1 MIVYGERMDIKV
13 SKKGAAVSASPT
25 LAIDS
30 KFKAMKASGIDVV
43 GFGTGEPD
51 FDTPDHIKQ
60 AAKVALDK
68 GFTKYTPASGTID
81 LKNAVVRKLKREN
94 NLDYTANDIVISNG
108 AKHSLTNVFMAI
120 CNPGDEVIVPAPY
133 WVSYPEMIKLA
144 DGVPVILETTEDN
157 DFKFTVSD
165 IKKMLTDKT
174 IAIILCS
181 PSNPTGSVYSVEE
194 LKEIADFCVKNNIVV
209 VSDEVYEH
217 LIYEGDTCSIASLN
231 DEIKALTITVN
242 AVSKTYAMTGWRIG
256 YTASPAN
263 IAKAMSNIQSHATSN
278 PNSIA
283 QEAAVAALDGSLD
296 CVYEMKKHFL
306 ERRNYMVDRINKI
319 PGLSCRMPKGAF
331 YVMMNISKIKGKEIA
346 GVKINTSDDFC
357 DVMLDKALV
366 ALVGGSG
373 FGADDFVRW
382 SYAASMDSIKK
393 GLDRLEE
400 ILK

>member
-1 MIVYGERMDIKV
+1 MVKKMAINV

-30 KFKAMKASGIDVV
+30 KFKAMKASGVDVV

-68 GFTKYTPASGTID
+68 GLTKYTPASGTME

-120 CNPGDEVIVPAPY
+120 CNPGDEVILPAPY

-144 DGVPVILETTEDN
+144 DGVPVILETTEEN

-165 IKKMLTDKT
+165 VEKVLTDKT
-174 IAIILCS
+174 IAIVLCS
-181 PSNPTGSVYSVEE
+181 PSNPTGSVYSVAE
-194 LKEIADFCVKNNIVV
+194 LTEIADFCVKKNIIVI
-209 VSDEVYEH
+209 SDEVYEH

-231 DEIKALTITVN
+231 EDIKALTITVN

-256 YTASPAN
+256 YTASPTN

-296 CVYEMKKHFL
+296 CVMEMKKHFL

-331 YVMMNISKIKGKEIA
+331 YVMMNISKIKGKEIG

-400 ILK
+400 ILKEI